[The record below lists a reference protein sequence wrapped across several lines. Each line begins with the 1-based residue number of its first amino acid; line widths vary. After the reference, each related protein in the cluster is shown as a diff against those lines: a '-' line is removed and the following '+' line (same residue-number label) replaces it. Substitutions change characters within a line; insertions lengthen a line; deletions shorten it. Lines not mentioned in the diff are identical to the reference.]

1 MVSFGFLIF
10 VSVVA
15 GLVGAMSGMSGGV
28 ILVPVLTSFG
38 VDIKQAIAVSI
49 LSMIAVSNGAAFTY
63 VRRHLPNLR
72 ATAFLEAFAVVGAL
86 FGASFTIAARTRS
99 LFFLCGLLLLASG
112 IVLLKRPKPGW
123 KPAATEE
130 NFSQPLDLPCTVM
143 VQGLQGSY
151 YDDAEQRTIPY
162 EVKRFSLACPLMLAA
177 GAVAGLLGIGGSAVT
192 VLIHDQTM
200 QLPPK
205 VSVTMSNLI
214 IGVMALAG
222 ASVYLE
228 AGLIDL
234 SLAVPVL
241 LAVPLG
247 AWIGSKWLVQLNN
260 RIIRIIVFSVIAL
273 LGVQMIAHGI
283 RGSG

>member
-1 MVSFGFLIF
+1 MSFGILIL

-28 ILVPVLTSFG
+28 VLIPVLTSFG
-38 VDIKQAIAVSI
+38 VDIKQAIAISI

-63 VRRHLPNLR
+63 VRRHLPNLKV
-72 ATAFLEAFAVVGAL
+72 TAFMEAFAVVGAL
-86 FGASFTIAARTRS
+86 FGASFTIAAGTRP
-99 LFFLCGLLLLASG
+99 LFFLCGSLLIVSG
-112 IVLLKRPKPGW
+112 IATWKRPRPGW
-123 KPAATEE
+123 KPAVGPE
-130 NFSQPLDLPCTVM
+130 NFSQPL
-143 VQGLQGSY
+143 GLRGSY

-162 EVKRFSLACPLMLAA
+162 EVKRFPLACSLMLAA
-177 GAVAGLLGIGGSAVT
+177 GTVSGLLGIGGSAVT
-192 VLIHDQTM
+192 VLIHNQTM

-247 AWIGSKWLVQLNN
+247 AWIGSKWFVQLNN
-260 RIIRIIVFSVIAL
+260 WIIRIIIFSVVAM
-273 LGVQMIAHGI
+273 LGVQMIVHGI
-283 RGSG
+283 RGAG